1 MAELKQILSID
12 TTQGVDNLLKLRTEI
27 KELKSALETLEIGS
41 KEYEETSD
49 KLWAKQSRLNEI
61 MKETKR
67 PVEDAAGSYY
77 ALNKELVELRKTY
90 RSLSEEDR
98 NGAIGKQLLENIG
111 KLDTQLKGLDADM
124 GQYFRNVGNYSNS
137 IVDAFGQ
144 MGISLTTLTR
154 PLKEVGID
162 IKAVDTGI
170 KLLQGSFKVF
180 AKENLAALS
189 DGFSKVSGSVG
200 GFIKSLNGIKAAVL
214 ATGLGALVVLLG
226 ELVAN
231 WDSVSAA
238 VERWIGINQT
248 AILSA
253 DQINATLAQ
262 NSHEIDFN
270 LRLMKAR
277 GESEEAMIDY
287 QLAANKVEIERMR
300 TIVEQSNALLE
311 NVKWWWERKRVI
323 EQSDAAAEA
332 VEKLEQERKR
342 LLEDKEVLAALRKRQ
357 TEIEE
362 ERKKLQKNTAAVRDN
377 TAAYTDM
384 QREIDA
390 AAAAAQREA
399 DKAIEEEERKLEK
412 AEEVLQAEIDKRKT
426 AEELEI
432 EEYERK
438 KAILEEYHLSTEEL
452 EANHWDRMNEIRFE
466 REQKEYEELQRQRKI
481 EKEQNDKQAADYKK
495 QMNARKDATKYFV
508 NSASD
513 LFGKLSLAMGENTKM
528 GKGFA
533 IASATIDTIASAVAG
548 FRAGYNQWKD
558 TGYMSFMAPIQG
570 AINATAAL
578 VAGYAQVQKIRS
590 VDTSGND
597 SGGGGMATAL
607 AMPNIEGL
615 SSPVDYTRQV
625 TTETEQEEMN
635 RSSRVYILESDIQ
648 ESGNRVRIR
657 ENETTF

>member
-67 PVEDAAGSYY
+67 PVEDAAGSFNS
-77 ALNKELVELRKTY
+77 LNAQLRTLK
-90 RSLSEEDR
+90 DR
-98 NGAIGKQLLENIG
+98 WKATGDEMERGVLTEQINAVKSQINGMNESIGNYQH
-111 KLDTQLKGLDADM
+111 
-124 GQYFRNVGNYSNS
+124 NVGNYSNS
-137 IVDAFGQ
+137 IVDAFQ
-144 MGISLTTLTR
+144 RMGIAVTAIDN
-154 PLKEVGID
+154 PLKKIGVD
-162 IKAVDTGI
+162 ITSVTDYVKV
-170 KLLQGSFKVF
+170 LVVSFQQLNMGNVVNGFKS
-180 AKENLAALS
+180 AAT
-189 DGFSKVSGSVG
+189 SVG
-200 GFIKSLNGIKAAVL
+200 TFVKSLSAVKAAVL
-214 ATGLGALVVLLG
+214 ATGLGALLVLIG
-226 ELVAN
+226 ELIAH
-231 WDSVSAA
+231 WDDLSDA
-238 VERWIGINQT
+238 VGRWIAKTNEGLI
-248 AILSA
+248 SA
-253 DQINATLAQ
+253 DQIKKALEAQ
-262 NSHEIDFN
+262 NREINFSLELMRARGAAEQDITEMNILFIQQEIEKQRAIQEQN
-270 LRLMKAR
+270 KELANNAFWWWTRVSAMRAYETGEDEITKLEAELDKLLDKQAILMKVLSERTDTATTSTNNYTAAQKKLT
-277 GESEEAMIDY
+277 ESVKEFEDEEG
-287 QLAANKVEIERMR
+287 
-300 TIVEQSNALLE
+300 SLE
-311 NVKWWWERKRVI
+311 DTLDSI
-323 EQSDAAAEA
+323 DAAETAIEERRDEA
-332 VEKLEQERKR
+332 AKKRYEDAKALEQE
-342 LLEDKEVLAALRKRQ
+342 L
-357 TEIEE
+357 
-362 ERKKLQKNTAAVRDN
+362 
-377 TAAYTDM
+377 
-384 QREIDA
+384 IDS
-390 AAAAAQREA
+390 
-399 DKAIEEEERKLEK
+399 
-412 AEEVLQAEIDKRKT
+412 RKT
-426 AEELEI
+426 EEELEI
-432 EEYERK
+432 EQYEKK
-438 KAILEEYHLSTEEL
+438 KALLEEFHLSTEEL
-452 EANHWDRMNEIRFE
+452 TTNHLERLERIRK
-466 REQKEYEELQRQRKI
+466 EQADKDEEMLELHRRK
-481 EKEQNDKQAADYKK
+481 EKEDDDKQAADYKK
-495 QMNARKDATKYFV
+495 LMDARKSATKYFV

>member
-12 TTQGVDNLLKLRTEI
+12 TTPGVDSLAKLRAEI
-27 KELKSALETLEIGS
+27 KELKTALETLEIGS
-41 KEYEETSD
+41 KEYEETSE
-49 KLWAKQSRLNEI
+49 KLWAKQSRLAEV
-61 MKETKR
+61 MKESKK
-67 PVEDAAGSYY
+67 PLEDAKGSYY

-90 RSLSEEDR
+90 RSLSEEER
-98 NGAIGKQLLENIG
+98 NGAIGQETIKRIG
-111 KLDTQLKGLDADM
+111 ELDLQLKGLDADM

-154 PLKEVGID
+154 PLKDIGID

-180 AKENLAALS
+180 AKENLAALY
-189 DGFSKVSGSVG
+189 DGFNKVSGSVG
-200 GFIKSLNGIKAAVL
+200 GFIKSLNGVKAAVL

-226 ELVAN
+226 ELIAN
-231 WDSVSAA
+231 WDDVTAA
-238 VERWIGINQT
+238 VERWIGVNQT
-248 AILSA
+248 AILSS
-253 DQINATLAQ
+253 DQINASIEQ
-262 NSHEIDFN
+262 NNHEIDFN

-287 QLAANKVEIERMR
+287 QLAANKVEIERMEA
-300 TIVEQSNALLE
+300 IVEQSNALLE
-311 NVKWWWERKRVI
+311 NVRWWWERKRVI
-323 EQSDAAAEA
+323 EQSDAAAAA
-332 VEKLEQERKR
+332 VEKLRDDRKR
-342 LLEDKEVLAALRKRQ
+342 LQEDKEVLAALRQRQ
-357 TEIEE
+357 AEIEA
-362 ERKKLQKNTAAVRDN
+362 EREKLKKNTAAVKDN

-390 AAAAAQREA
+390 AAAAAEREA
-399 DKAIEEEERKLEK
+399 NKAMEEEQRRLEK
-412 AEEVLQAEIDKRKT
+412 AEEVLQAEIDRRKT

-432 EEYERK
+432 EDYERK

-452 EANHWDRMNEIRFE
+452 EANHWDRMMEIRAE
-466 REQKEYEELQRQRKI
+466 VEQREYEELERQRKI
-481 EKEQNDKQAADYKK
+481 DKERDDKRAAEYKK

-508 NSASD
+508 NSATD
-513 LFGKLSLAMGENTKM
+513 LFSKLSLAMGESTKM

-548 FRAGYNQWKD
+548 FRAGFNQWKD
-558 TGYMSFMAPIQG
+558 TGYMAWMAPVQG

-590 VDTSGND
+590 VDTSGSD

-625 TTETEQEEMN
+625 TTQTEQEEMN
-635 RSSRVYILESDIQ
+635 TNSRVYILESDIQ

>member
-1 MAELKQILSID
+1 MDNTKILSVD
-12 TTQGVDNLLKLRTEI
+12 TSQGVDNLQKLRAEI
-27 KELKSALETLEIGS
+27 SELKKAMESLKIGS
-41 KEYEETSD
+41 DEYIKVNDELQESQKRLRAVMTGTNVEVANADGSFNSLNTRLARLKEQWKATTDEVKRSELGAEINAV
-49 KLWAKQSRLNEI
+49 KAQINGMNE
-61 MKETKR
+61 
-67 PVEDAAGSYY
+67 S
-77 ALNKELVELRKTY
+77 
-90 RSLSEEDR
+90 
-98 NGAIGKQLLENIG
+98 IGNYQH
-111 KLDTQLKGLDADM
+111 
-124 GQYFRNVGNYSNS
+124 NVGNYSNS
-137 IVDAFGQ
+137 IVDAFTR
-144 MGISLTTLTR
+144 MGIAATTLDN
-154 PLKEVGID
+154 PLKKIGVD
-162 IKAVDTGI
+162 ITSITDYVKV
-170 KLLQGSFKVF
+170 LVVSFQQLNMGNVVNGFKS
-180 AKENLAALS
+180 AAT
-189 DGFSKVSGSVG
+189 SVG
-200 GFIKSLNGIKAAVL
+200 TFVKSLSAVKAAVL
-214 ATGLGALVVLLG
+214 ATGLGALLVLIG
-226 ELVAN
+226 ELIAH
-231 WDSVSAA
+231 WDDLSDA
-238 VERWIGINQT
+238 VGRWIAKTNEGLI
-248 AILSA
+248 SA
-253 DQINATLAQ
+253 DQLRKGLADTNKEINFELDLMRALGKSEQDVTEMNILFIQQEIEKQKAIQAQ
-262 NSHEIDFN
+262 NKE
-270 LRLMKAR
+270 
-277 GESEEAMIDY
+277 
-287 QLAANKVEIERMR
+287 LAD
-300 TIVEQSNALLE
+300 NAF
-311 NVKWWWERKRVI
+311 WWWTRVSAMRAYEVGGEEI
-323 EQSDAAAEA
+323 S
-332 VEKLEQERKR
+332 KLEADLDK
-342 LLEDKEVLAALRKRQ
+342 LLDKQAIIMKVLSQ
-357 TEIEE
+357 NTETATKTTKTYTTARRE
-362 ERKKLQKNTAAVRDN
+362 LLNTENEIAAVMRE
-377 TAAYTDM
+377 TDSEM
-384 QREIDA
+384 QKTQE
-390 AAAAAQREA
+390 QELQN
-399 DKAIEEEERKLEK
+399 LEK
-412 AEEVLQAEIDKRKT
+412 ALELQQQEIDKRKT